1 MRKWIWNKATYCR
14 GCLSPTT
21 GRRMP
26 SFGAASRADGDTRLG
41 VSLRC
46 IQDQERRCLVPC
58 GQVIVHHLSR
68 LFHCSPAAASLL
80 LDEGASQISAPVC
93 DLDCKTTS
101 SSDKT
106 LAQFFWE
113 GNFSFLSF
121 FFSFANVHKQGKKR
135 PAGRRRWCDFYRGPC
150 ALPTRRSRSIGCKRC
165 RLSKITRPEVI
176 LFDFFWSRINPESFN
191 QITHRFFFPPSD

>member
-1 MRKWIWNKATYCR
+1 
-14 GCLSPTT
+14 
-21 GRRMP
+21 MP

-121 FFSFANVHKQGKKR
+121 FFFLLQTCTNREKNAPQVEGGDVISTGDRV
-135 PAGRRRWCDFYRGPC
+135 
-150 ALPTRRSRSIGCKRC
+150 RSRRGAAAR
-165 RLSKITRPEVI
+165 
-176 LFDFFWSRINPESFN
+176 
-191 QITHRFFFPPSD
+191 SDASDADYPK